1 MPEGGKGQAVSGRR
15 GLGPGW
21 DEGGTWGGEGDTMV
35 LESVRGSVMSRYGHD
50 AMAVVMTAHD
60 TRSVMA
66 QVVEN
71 QMVVK
76 ANDTMTL
83 DSSKWRYRGK

>member
-1 MPEGGKGQAVSGRR
+1 MAKGGKGQAVSDRR
-15 GLGPGW
+15 GLGRAW
-21 DEGGTWGGEGDTMV
+21 DEGGTWGGEGHTMV
-35 LESVRGSVMSRYGHD
+35 LESVMGSVMSRYGHD

-60 TRSVMA
+60 TGSVMA

-71 QMVVK
+71 QMVAK

-83 DSSKWRYRGK
+83 DSSKYRYRGK

>member
-1 MPEGGKGQAVSGRR
+1 
-15 GLGPGW
+15 
-21 DEGGTWGGEGDTMV
+21 MV
-35 LESVRGSVMSRYGHD
+35 LESVRGIAMSRHGHD
-50 AMAVVMTAHD
+50 AMAVVMTAHG

-71 QMVVK
+71 QMVAK

-83 DSSKWRYRGK
+83 DSSKWRYREK